1 MKTWEMIK
9 ELRENPNKK
18 FISQKGTEYEMLAQ
32 IKHGCLYIKD
42 TLRRLT
48 SISLDRE
55 WEEVK
60 EPVDFMDALRSGKK
74 VMIKHQDIDGG
85 LNYMSE
91 TYNEIDDVMYNIS
104 NYFTAEGVRE
114 ILLNGKWYIED

>member
-9 ELRENPNKK
+9 ELTENPEKIFKNQYGVEIRVLPDNDLFFGGEIGHN
-18 FISQKGTEYEMLAQ
+18 FIGIT
-32 IKHGCLYIKD
+32 D
-42 TLRRLT
+42 
-48 SISLDRE
+48 E

-60 EPVDFMDALRSGKK
+60 DPVTFIDALKSGKR
-74 VMIKHQDIDGG
+74 VMIKHQDLDGE
-85 LNYMSE
+85 LSYMSE
-91 TYNEIDDVMYNIS
+91 IYNEIDDVMYNIS